1 MKDVVLDTNF
11 TVLPHTHKLD
21 IYAELERMIPEK
33 HRLIV
38 LSGTIRELE
47 TLAEARS
54 ETAVGAHVALQ
65 LLKRKD
71 VAVVSAGGVVD
82 NALISYAE
90 AHPDAIVC
98 TNDKRLKQR
107 LKRIRV
113 AVVSLKGDNT
123 LICV

>member
-21 IYAELERMIPEK
+21 IYAELERLIPEK

-47 TLAEARS
+47 TLAEGTS
-54 ETAVGAHVALQ
+54 ETTTAARVALQ
-65 LLKRKD
+65 LLKREA
-71 VAVVSAGGVVD
+71 VAVVSATGVVD
-82 NALISYAE
+82 NALVSYAK
-90 AHPDAIVC
+90 AHPDAVVC
-98 TNDKRLKQR
+98 TNDKRLKR
-107 LKRIRV
+107 MLKKIGA
-113 AVVSLKGDNT
+113 AVVSLRGDNA